1 MWGYCLILLSSAFFC
16 IQNVLVR
23 VLFSPQ
29 PVMGLGMIGG
39 YVSPNLSNSFLLL
52 FLRMLLAVP
61 LMAVFSIGVYPKIWA
76 DLRQLTHPSQ
86 RRSLL
91 HALGGGG
98 LMFTYLALLYLS
110 IGLVTTGVAMTL
122 FFTFPIFTA
131 LLAWWLFGY
140 RLSRFQWGIIFLVI
154 LGSTLTV
161 PRASP
166 TLALAQSNSVLGI
179 SFGVFAGFAYALYTI
194 NAQKSFEQIHPV
206 PFTWVSF
213 ATALLLSGG
222 CLILGRTP
230 QPDLA
235 WTPLWIGSLLSG
247 LVTFAGHV
255 LYNSGIRLV
264 GATTAAM
271 VGTINPALTVILAW
285 VAIQES
291 LTPLQTAGVGI
302 VTLSVAALSR
312 KKTRNPSRP

>member
-23 VLFSPQ
+23 VLFTPQ
-29 PVMGLGMIGG
+29 PVWGLGMIGG
-39 YVSPNLSNSFLLL
+39 YVSPTLSHSFLLL

-61 LMAVFSIGVYPKIWA
+61 LMAIFSVGVYPKIWT

-86 RRSLL
+86 RRNLL
-91 HALGGGG
+91 HSLGGGG
-98 LMFTYLALLYLS
+98 LMFAYLAFLYLS

-131 LLAWWLFGY
+131 LFAWRFFGH
-140 RLSRFQWGIIFLVI
+140 RPSQFQWVIIGLVI
-154 LGSTLTV
+154 LGSTLTI
-161 PRASP
+161 PRTS
-166 TLALAQSNSVLGI
+166 LSLNLGENVGALLGI
-179 SFGVFAGFAYALYTI
+179 LFGFIAGLAYGLYTI

-206 PFTWVSF
+206 PFTWISF
-213 ATALLLSGG
+213 VTALILSGG
-222 CLILGRTP
+222 CLWLGDRP
-230 QPDLA
+230 PADID
-235 WTPLWIGSLLSG
+235 WTPLWIGSLISG

-255 LYNSGIRLV
+255 LYNSGIRLI

-271 VGTINPALTVILAW
+271 VGTINPALTVLLAW

-291 LTPLQTAGVGI
+291 LTPLQTTGVVI

-312 KKTRNPSRP
+312 NKPPRP

>member
-23 VLFSPQ
+23 VLFNPQ
-29 PVMGLGMIGG
+29 PVLGLGMIGG
-39 YVSPNLSNSFLLL
+39 YVTPTLHHSFLLL

-61 LMAVFSIGVYPKIWA
+61 LMAIFSVGVYPKIWV
-76 DLRQLTHPSQ
+76 DLRQLTHPNQ
-86 RRSLL
+86 RLSLWQ
-91 HALGGGG
+91 ALGGGG

-131 LLAWWLFGY
+131 LFAW
-140 RLSRFQWGIIFLVI
+140 RLLGQRPSWFQWGIIGLVI
-154 LGSTLTV
+154 LGSALTV
-161 PRASP
+161 PQTNAGFNLTQGEETP
-166 TLALAQSNSVLGI
+166 LGI
-179 SFGVFAGFAYALYTI
+179 LFGLVAGVAYALYTI
-194 NAQKSFEQIHPV
+194 NAQKSFERIHPV
-206 PFTWVSF
+206 PFTWISF

-222 CLILGRTP
+222 CLWFGHAGQTE
-230 QPDLA
+230 LA
-235 WTPLWIGSLLSG
+235 WAPLWIGSLISG

-255 LYNSGIRLV
+255 LYNSGIRLI

-271 VGTINPALTVILAW
+271 VGTINPALTVVLAW
-285 VAIQES
+285 AAIQES
-291 LTPLQTAGVGI
+291 LTPLQTTGVVI

-312 KKTRNPSRP
+312 KKLSIP

>member
-29 PVMGLGMIGG
+29 PVMGLGLIGG
-39 YVSPNLSNSFLLL
+39 YVSPTLSNSFLLL

-131 LLAWWLFGY
+131 LFAWRLFGH
-140 RLSRFQWGIIFLVI
+140 RPSQFQWGIIALVI
-154 LGSTLTV
+154 MGSALTV
-161 PRASP
+161 PLTSP
-166 TLALAQSNSVLGI
+166 TLAFSLSSGRFLGI
-179 SFGVFAGFAYALYTI
+179 LFGVLAGVAYALYTI
-194 NAQKSFEQIHPV
+194 NAQKSFEHIHPV
-206 PFTWVSF
+206 PFTWISF

-222 CLILGRTP
+222 CLIFGRAP

-291 LTPLQTAGVGI
+291 LTPLQTTGVGI
-302 VTLSVAALSR
+302 VTLSVAALSQH
-312 KKTRNPSRP
+312 KPHPT